1 MPYLVDSDIL
11 VDYFRHTEAAAN
23 CLDSL
28 DDWSVSVV
36 TGLELIAGAKDKRE
50 VAEIDL
56 VLGAY
61 HVVPT
66 NPEIG
71 QLAYNIMKTYA
82 KANGLDPCDAMIA
95 ATAIYEGLKLS
106 TKNEKHF
113 RNIEALEIE
122 LPGY

>member
-1 MPYLVDSDIL
+1 MPYLIDSDIL
-11 VDYFRHTEAAAN
+11 VDYFRHTEAAATY
-23 CLDSL
+23 LDSL
-28 DDWSVSVV
+28 DDWSVSIV

-66 NPEIG
+66 NSEIG

-113 RNIEALEIE
+113 KNIEALEIE

>member
-1 MPYLVDSDIL
+1 
-11 VDYFRHTEAAAN
+11 
-23 CLDSL
+23 LDSL
-28 DDWSVSVV
+28 DDWSVSVI
-36 TGLELIAGAKDKRE
+36 TGLELIAGAKDRRE

-71 QLAYNIMKTYA
+71 QLAYNIMKTHA
-82 KANGLDPCDAMIA
+82 KENGLDPCEAMIA
-95 ATAIYEGLKLS
+95 ATEIYEGLKLS

-113 RNIEALEIE
+113 KNIEALEIE
-122 LPGY
+122 LPRY